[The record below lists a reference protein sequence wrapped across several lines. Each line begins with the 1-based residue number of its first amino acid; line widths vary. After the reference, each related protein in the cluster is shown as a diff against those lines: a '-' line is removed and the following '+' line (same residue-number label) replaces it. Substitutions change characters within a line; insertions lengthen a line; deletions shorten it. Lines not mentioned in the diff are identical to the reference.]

1 MRMQQKNLQ
10 LQNVRV
16 GSLPIID
23 RFLDLLGL
31 HQELVLVLKNKSYA
45 DAVVTVLKNILVERE
60 ALYAIEEWVERHKPA
75 LSAELSPINDDRI
88 GRALDRLHECDRA
101 TLQTRI
107 VLKVTK
113 AFSLKMDRVHS
124 DTTSVS
130 VAGEYRN
137 QAPNAVQLK
146 HGHSKDHRPDLK
158 QLIYNLCVSSD
169 GAVPVHFKVYDGNQ
183 SDDSIQL
190 ATWQSLRTLLQRPD
204 FIYVADSKLCVEGT
218 MRAIDKEHGL
228 FVTMVPRT
236 RLETKDFARDLHS
249 GDVRWEK
256 ILRKRSSRRGNEFDT
271 FECAVGEYRLREGF
285 KLYWYRSSQKQKR
298 DEKDRKDRILSAIDR
313 LENLNLKRMRGP
325 KTEAAAR
332 KRIDAVL
339 TRFQV
344 RDWLAVD
351 VKFDEESKY
360 RATTRGKPT
369 ADTQYR
375 LEKKREPR
383 LHIRRQEETIA
394 QAKLMD
400 GIFPLATNT
409 KEKALEV
416 LKIYKYQPRLEKRHA
431 LLKSTL
437 DVAPIWLKR
446 NSRIEALMFIE
457 YLAQMTAALIERE
470 LRSEM
475 AKRKVDL
482 LASLPEGRT
491 TKTPTF
497 EQIHRLFH
505 DRIRHELY
513 DKQKLVRAF
522 NEPLSKVQSQV
533 LSLLGV
539 ATEPYIGS

>member
-1 MRMQQKNLQ
+1 MQQNNLQ

-16 GSLPIID
+16 GCLPIID
-23 RFLDLLGL
+23 RFLDLMGL
-31 HQELVLVLKNKSYA
+31 HLDLVLVLKNKSYA
-45 DAVVTVLKNILVERE
+45 DAVLTVLKNILVERE
-60 ALYAIEEWVERHKPA
+60 ALYAIEEWVDRHKPA
-75 LSAELSPINDDRI
+75 LGVEMSAINDDRI

-107 VLKVTK
+107 VLKVMRT
-113 AFSLKMDRVHS
+113 FSLKMERVHS
-124 DTTSVS
+124 DTTSIS
-130 VAGEYRN
+130 VTGEYRD
-137 QAPNAVQLK
+137 QATNAVQLK
-146 HGHSKDHRPDLK
+146 RGHSKDHRPDLK
-158 QLIYNLCVSSD
+158 QLIYNLCVTAD
-169 GAVPVHFKVYDGNQ
+169 GAVPVHFKVYDGNR

-190 ATWQSLRTLLQRPD
+190 ATWQSLKTLLQKPD
-204 FIYVADSKLCVEGT
+204 FIYVADSKFCVEDT
-218 MRAIDKEHGL
+218 MRSVDKEHGL

-236 RLETKDFARDLHS
+236 RLEIKDFARDLLN
-249 GDVRWEK
+249 GEVRWEK
-256 ILRKRSSRRGNEFDT
+256 ILRKRSGRQGNEFDT
-271 FECAVGEYRLREGF
+271 FESAIGEYRLREGY

-298 DEKDRKDRILSAIDR
+298 DAKDRKERIAAAVDR

-325 KTEAAAR
+325 KTEAAVK

-339 TRFQV
+339 ARYQV
-344 RDWLAVD
+344 RDWLAVE

-369 ADTQYR
+369 ADTRYR
-375 LEKKREPR
+375 LETKRAPR
-383 LHIRRQEETIA
+383 LHIRRIDEAIA

-437 DVAPIWLKR
+437 DVAPVWLKR

-470 LRSEM
+470 LRAEM
-475 AKRKVDL
+475 VKQKIDL
-482 LASLPEGRT
+482 LTSLPEGRAS
-491 TKTPTF
+491 KTPTF
-497 EQIHRLFH
+497 EQVHRLFH

-513 DKQKLVRAF
+513 DKEKLVRTF

-533 LSLLGV
+533 LSLLGI

>member
-1 MRMQQKNLQ
+1 MQQKNFH

-16 GSLPIID
+16 SCLPIID
-23 RFLDLLGL
+23 RFLALIGL

-45 DAVVTVLKNILVERE
+45 DAVITVLKNILVERE

-75 LSAELSPINDDRI
+75 LGEELSPINDDRI

-107 VLKVTK
+107 VLKVMK
-113 AFSLKMDRVHS
+113 AFSLKMDRIHS

-130 VAGEYRN
+130 VAGEYRDQN
-137 QAPNAVQLK
+137 PNAAQLK
-146 HGHSKDHRPDLK
+146 LGHSKDHRPDLK

-204 FIYVADSKLCVEGT
+204 FIYVADSKLCVERT

-236 RLETKDFARDLHS
+236 RLETKEFSGDLRG

-271 FECAVGEYRLREGF
+271 FECAVGEHRLREGF
-285 KLYWYRSSQKQKR
+285 KLFWYRSSQKQKR
-298 DEKDRKDRILSAIDR
+298 DAKDRKERILSAIDR

-325 KTEAAAR
+325 KTESAVR
-332 KRIDAVL
+332 KRIDAIL
-339 TRFQV
+339 ARFQV
-344 RDWLAVD
+344 RDWLTVD

-369 ADTQYR
+369 ATTQYR
-375 LEKKREPR
+375 LKTIRAPR
-383 LHIRRQEETIA
+383 LHIRRQEEAIA

-409 KEKALEV
+409 KETALEV

-437 DVAPIWLKR
+437 EVAPVWLKK

-457 YLAQMTAALIERE
+457 YLAQMTASLIERE
-470 LRSEM
+470 LRTEM
-475 AKRKVDL
+475 TKQKIDL
-482 LASLPEGRT
+482 LESLPEGRS

-513 DKQKLVRAF
+513 DNQKLIQAF

-539 ATEPYIGS
+539 ATESYIGR